1 MKKVE
6 NFLYQKQLRVD
17 QVFNVKPK
25 AKEPKEDTGECLRI
39 QNREDS
45 GSLKRRAGHKNIKE
59 GKDDERGEEA
69 NGPEEGSAAST
80 RWLLCLQTGRER
92 AGAKQLRKK
101 RAKDNDFR
109 IKFHFSYD

>member
-25 AKEPKEDTGECLRI
+25 AKEPKEDTRECLRI

-45 GSLKRRAGHKNIKE
+45 GSLKGSKESNYKFLRRINTLKLLPNASGVNKRLRR
-59 GKDDERGEEA
+59 GWRRDDQGNSSEA
-69 NGPEEGSAAST
+69 QASATSCT
-80 RWLLCLQTGRER
+80 FT
-92 AGAKQLRKK
+92 
-101 RAKDNDFR
+101 FS
-109 IKFHFSYD
+109 HFPTYL